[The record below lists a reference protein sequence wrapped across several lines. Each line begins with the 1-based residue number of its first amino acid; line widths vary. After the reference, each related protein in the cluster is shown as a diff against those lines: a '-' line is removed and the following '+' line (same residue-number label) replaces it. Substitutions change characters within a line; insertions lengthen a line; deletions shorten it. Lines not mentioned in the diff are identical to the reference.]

1 MEREMKFGL
10 LLSALLLLATPAMA
24 AEYQGKNIDG
34 RKLPAKLYSYRT
46 GGVYDVQVQFNQS
59 RATIYFVNGD
69 KTTIKLSQKTITDP
83 SDIEGVG
90 RLGQVYLGGPF
101 SVGLD
106 YDRSAD
112 AQRLP
117 GSQPLEDFWRIS
129 LDSTFNPSPVE
140 SQAPKTR

>member
-1 MEREMKFGL
+1 MKFGL
-10 LLSALLLLATPAMA
+10 LLSALLLLAAPAMA
-24 AEYQGKNIDG
+24 AEYQGKSIDG

-46 GGVYDVQVQFNQS
+46 GGVYDVQVQFNQN
-59 RATIYFVNGD
+59 RATVYFVNGD

-90 RLGQVYLGGPF
+90 RLGQFYLGGSF

-112 AQRLP
+112 NQRLP

-129 LDSTFNPSPVE
+129 LDSTFNSPPVE
-140 SQAPKTR
+140 RQVPKTR